1 MAVIREPKI
10 YADSYQLSVMV
21 FDRTRN
27 FPKHFRP
34 TLARRLEEA
43 TLDLMLAIRL
53 ATLHREARAGALAR
67 ASQKLDEMRMLLQL
81 SHDMHL
87 LNAPGYA
94 EIEPLKPHLS
104 ENKWEGFRKQPLK
117 DQASP
122 PHRKYRRDAA

>member
-1 MAVIREPKI
+1 MIREPKI

-94 EIEPLKPHLS
+94 ELS
-104 ENKWEGFRKQPLK
+104 RQTTLIGKQVGGFSK
-117 DQASP
+117 
-122 PHRKYRRDAA
+122 AATKGPSLAPAQEIPT